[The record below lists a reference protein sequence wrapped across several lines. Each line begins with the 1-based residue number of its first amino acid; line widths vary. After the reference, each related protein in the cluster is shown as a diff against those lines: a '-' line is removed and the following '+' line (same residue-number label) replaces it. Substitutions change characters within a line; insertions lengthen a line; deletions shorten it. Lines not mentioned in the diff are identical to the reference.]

1 MQSVGIVIVCNSVV
15 LYCCSAC
22 RTASQAGTWY
32 LPTAV
37 YRLYI
42 VTSSVMYRCC
52 IVTRLQTYWISTI
65 NWIQRSPV
73 HFIPNY
79 YWRKHPTLR
88 GSLVNHLLVGRLIL
102 ENSLKLTSRQ
112 RYRDVQPASTWKSSE
127 SEIPRDLWIVS
138 GSRRA
143 VSQSVSSLLTTS
155 RH

>member
-1 MQSVGIVIVCNSVV
+1 MQSVTVIVCNSVI

-22 RTASQAGTWY
+22 RTSQAGTWY
-32 LPTAV
+32 CSLQV
-37 YRLYI
+37 V

-88 GSLVNHLLVGRLIL
+88 GSLVNLLLVGRLIL

-112 RYRDVQPASTWKSSE
+112 RYRDVQPVSTWKSSE